1 MVFIGI
7 LITLIIYGIIIKTVD
22 SGRCFRYEYI
32 VKTLII
38 FGLYIVCFC
47 IIYIHFNL
55 FSISFFVS
63 FPIIGIP
70 VLMFLN
76 LKYTIQR
83 LYDLGLSGWYIL
95 LKLIPIFSIFVT
107 IYLYLKKGN
116 CEINIYD
123 KAINYKKLYK
133 DRHFIDIYENMIA
146 VDDEQYIFE
155 QYFDKYTIKISEYS
169 KQNIF
174 ADYLLENYQAE
185 KIQIYKTIEIKKDDL
200 VEIIEKLN
208 LVVIIN
214 SFYIRIKQFEL
225 FIRKENFHYTI
236 ILNKHN
242 NTISKELFDT
252 FDFPGA
258 FSEDETYIYYSR
270 IYKDDLLT
278 WIKNTS

>member
-1 MVFIGI
+1 
-7 LITLIIYGIIIKTVD
+7 
-22 SGRCFRYEYI
+22 
-32 VKTLII
+32 
-38 FGLYIVCFC
+38 
-47 IIYIHFNL
+47 
-55 FSISFFVS
+55 VS

-95 LKLIPIFSIFVT
+95 LKLIPVFSIFVT
-107 IYLYLKKGN
+107 IYLYLKKGD
-116 CEINIYD
+116 CGINIYD
-123 KAINYKKLYK
+123 KAINYRKLYK
-133 DRHFIDIYENMIA
+133 DRHFINIYDNMIA

-155 QYFDKYTIKISEYS
+155 QYLDKYTIKISEYS
-169 KQNIF
+169 KENIF

-185 KIQIYKTIEIKKDDL
+185 KTQIYRTIEIKKDDL
-200 VEIIEKLN
+200 IKIIEILN

-225 FIRKENFHYTI
+225 FIRKENFYYTI

-242 NTISKELFDT
+242 NIISKELFDT

-278 WIKNTS
+278 WIKNAS